1 MSSLFKPKISTPEPP
16 APPPTIDE
24 AATAQDRAD
33 QLKRRKGRSSTIL
46 VPDAA
51 LPAKPAPATI
61 LGG

>member
-1 MSSLFKPKISTPEPP
+1 MSNLFKPKVQVPDPP

-33 QLKRRKGRSSTIL
+33 QIKRRKGRSSTIL
-46 VPDAA
+46 VPDAMPGA
-51 LPAKPAPATI
+51 QPAKPL

>member
-1 MSSLFKPKISTPEPP
+1 MSNLLKPKVNTPEPQ

-33 QLKRRKGRSSTIL
+33 QIKRRKGRSSTIL
-46 VPDAA
+46 VPDAVA
-51 LPAKPAPATI
+51 PAKPAPSTI